1 MWVSSHEH
9 QPQFLIEVLNQLLY
23 SKIMKQTLLAIFIA
37 IIIEKKN
44 SKVFLILCYRYYCIF
59 CQYIIYMLE
68 LLFIRNIICYIIFTA
83 ICVCTLQNSTFT
95 FLFY

>member
-37 IIIEKKN
+37 IIIEKK
-44 SKVFLILCYRYYCIF
+44 F
-59 CQYIIYMLE
+59 
-68 LLFIRNIICYIIFTA
+68 
-83 ICVCTLQNSTFT
+83 
-95 FLFY
+95 